1 MQSLSP
7 PGPEIRAGGGFS
19 DPIFLGRIP
28 MTDYYATL
36 GIAKSATGEDIK
48 KAWRR
53 AAQRFH
59 PDATHDS
66 TTAVFS

>member
-1 MQSLSP
+1 
-7 PGPEIRAGGGFS
+7 
-19 DPIFLGRIP
+19 